1 MQPSPIIALPLPQ
14 VDTSNPLRAT
24 TFGLRETTELVQKW
38 IEELDTLL
46 RQSFDKDLHDF
57 TTSLLH
63 FLAYRCGAFR
73 GCWFSRSA
81 ETTAP
86 TFDLKHTFA
95 CSEKHITTQQYS
107 LGEGLI
113 GQAAL
118 RQEIII
124 FDQIQPNLS
133 PYKVGSLSFPPQGLV
148 ILPLVFGEQT
158 LAIIELVFLHPLTDV
173 VVLFLQRS
181 RSNMASFLESIT
193 NLMRTRALLNETQSQ
208 KEILRAQEEELRQ
221 NLEELAA
228 TQEALK
234 DKNTE
239 ITKAFEEL
247 AVYNNRIMQSLA
259 YGQRMQKAVLP
270 SAIRLSKAFNE
281 YFHIYLPKDVVSGDF
296 YWYAQTK
303 EVKIFAVAD
312 CTGHGVPGG
321 FMSMIGNM
329 LLNQIIVGQKIYQ
342 PHEILSR
349 LHRLIY
355 NTLKRDENAGNEGMD
370 IALCTIEYL
379 PFDKVK
385 IVFSGAKINL
395 IYSKQGV
402 LDQLKADRHSIGGM
416 GLHRIL
422 EFSNQEILLSQND
435 CLFFATDGVL
445 DICNDFRRKFGQT
458 RLMAFLQEYHTLP
471 MVEMGE
477 KLKQI
482 LADFQGN
489 ADQRD
494 DVTMIGIRL

>member
-1 MQPSPIIALPLPQ
+1 MQPSSITNVSLPL
-14 VDTSNPLRAT
+14 VDTSNPLSAKT
-24 TFGLRETTELVQKW
+24 LRLQETTDIVQKW
-38 IEELDTLL
+38 ADELDTLL
-46 RQSFDKDLHDF
+46 RHSFDNDLHDF
-57 TTSLLH
+57 TASLLH
-63 FLAYRCGAFR
+63 FLAYRCGAYR
-73 GCWFSRSA
+73 GCWFSRS
-81 ETTAP
+81 EDTTA
-86 TFDLKHTFA
+86 TSFVLKHTFA
-95 CSEKHITTQQYS
+95 CSEKHITTPQYS
-107 LGEGLI
+107 LGDGLI

-118 RQEIII
+118 RQEIVI

-133 PYKVGSLSFPPQGLV
+133 PYKAGSLSFSPQGIL
-148 ILPLVFGEQT
+148 ILPLIFGAQT
-158 LAIIELVFLHPLTDV
+158 LAVVELVFLQPLSDA

-193 NLMRTRALLNETQSQ
+193 NLMRTKALLAETQNQ

-221 NLEELAA
+221 NLEELAT

-270 SAIRLSKAFNE
+270 SSTRLTKAFKE

-329 LLNQIIVGQKIYQ
+329 LLNQIIIGQKIHQ

-349 LHRLIY
+349 LHKLIY

-370 IALCTIEYL
+370 IALCTLEYL

-385 IVFSGAKINL
+385 VVFSGAKINL

-422 EFSNQEILLSQND
+422 EFRYQEILLNQND

-471 MVEMGE
+471 MAEMGE